1 MGRKRNDAPPL
12 KLHANGHFFI
22 NIDGGRVYLGK
33 DRELAEEHGKVV
45 TDDLLER
52 YADRNFRP
60 VFKACRHWRKVLEK
74 MFARVADPFPT
85 SDTKHNPSVTL
96 GMIKRMKELRQRRM
110 AIKDIAAEVGLHR
123 ATMRT
128 YLDK

>member
-1 MGRKRNDAPPL
+1 M
-12 KLHANGHFFI
+12 
-22 NIDGGRVYLGK
+22 
-33 DRELAEEHGKVV
+33 

-74 MFARVADPFPT
+74 MFARVAYPFPT

-96 GMIKRMKELRQRRM
+96 GTIKRMKELRQQGM
-110 AIKDIAAEVGLHR
+110 PIKAIAAEVGLHR
-123 ATMRT
+123 ATVRT